1 MTTSTKA
8 LLALISVGAV
18 TYGLHRNG
26 RKKQA
31 EASKKRREEKNK
43 KAA

>member
-8 LLALISVGAV
+8 LLALISVGGV
-18 TYGLHRNG
+18 TYVIHRNG
-26 RKKQA
+26 QKKRA
-31 EASKKRREEKNK
+31 EASKKRREENK